1 MKTIEIRPLDRGDD
15 RGGFSCDEPAL
26 DRFFQHYAGA
36 NQFKLKLGVTYV
48 AVADRRILG
57 FATVTAGSIDRHQL
71 PSARQRRRMP
81 AYPLPIL
88 RLARLGV
95 DRAAQGD
102 GIGRRL
108 LRHVLEL
115 AVSQRDSVGCVG
127 VVTDAKPG
135 AIAFYE
141 KLGFM
146 PLEGVREGP
155 LHGLPTPMFLDIH
168 TIAAAL
174 EG

>member
-1 MKTIEIRPLDRGDD
+1 VKTIDIRPLGRSDD
-15 RGGFSCDEPAL
+15 RSGFSCDDPAL
-26 DRFFQHYAGA
+26 DRFFQYYAGT

-48 AVADRRILG
+48 AITDERIIG
-57 FATVTAGSIDRHQL
+57 FATVAAGSIDRHEL

-95 DRAAQGD
+95 DRTAQGG

-108 LRHVLEL
+108 LRHVFKL
-115 AVSQRDSVGCVG
+115 AVSQRDTLGCVG

-141 KLGFM
+141 KLGFT

-155 LHGLPTPMFLDIH
+155 LHGLSTPMFLDIQA
-168 TIAAAL
+168 IAVVL
-174 EG
+174 GG